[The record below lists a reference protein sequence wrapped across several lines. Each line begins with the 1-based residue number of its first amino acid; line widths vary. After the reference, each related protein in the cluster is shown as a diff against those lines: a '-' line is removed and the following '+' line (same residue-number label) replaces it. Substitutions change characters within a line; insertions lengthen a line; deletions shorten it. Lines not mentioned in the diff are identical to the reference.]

1 MWGTEMSFDVLQN
14 TPQVAPLL
22 VRLYDTHNLYALAED
37 NASGDACAELT
48 TIMVDLLNIR
58 LSPKESELITDV
70 LLALMKKAEADLKM
84 ALSER
89 LSAME
94 HVPLRIILSLA
105 NDDVKIADPVLRKSP
120 VLQDMDLMYI
130 LQAQG
135 VGHGRSI
142 ALRGGLSAAIIDMLV
157 DMHDRQ
163 ISFNLSGNENICLT
177 AHAFDEISDMAV
189 KDRDMAQLLLMREDL
204 PQDIAGKMYEFVSAE
219 LKNTLRAR
227 FGIGAEPAIAVLEDI
242 ALEIRNP
249 DRGPA
254 DELVAFAQNQMRRG
268 ELHVSTMIATL
279 RRGQHATFLA
289 QFSVYCGLPSTT
301 VKAMVRQESGRGL
314 AIACKAMD
322 VTKADFV
329 SLYLLTERFRSNV
342 KRMVNHAELT
352 RVMTMYDEI
361 NPEEARTILKNS
373 RH

>member
-1 MWGTEMSFDVLQN
+1 MSFDVLQN

-22 VRLYDTHNLYALAED
+22 VRLYDTHNLYALAGEKGSD
-37 NASGDACAELT
+37 ESCLELT
-48 TIMVDLLNIR
+48 TIMVDLLSVR
-58 LSPKESELITDV
+58 LSEKESELITDV
-70 LLALMKKAEADLKM
+70 LLALTKKAEADLKI
-84 ALSER
+84 ALAER
-89 LSAME
+89 LSTME
-94 HVPLRIILSLA
+94 HVPLRMILSLA
-105 NDDVKIADPVLRKSP
+105 NDEVRIADPVLRSSP
-120 VLQDMDLMYI
+120 VLHDMDLMYI

-142 ALRGGLSAAIIDMLV
+142 ALRHGLSASVIDMLV
-157 DMHDRQ
+157 DMHDKQ
-163 ISFNLSGNENICLT
+163 IALNLSENEAVSLT
-177 AHAFDEISDMAV
+177 SHAFDVISDMAA
-189 KDRDMAQLLLMREDL
+189 KDKDIAQPLLMREDL

-249 DRGPA
+249 ERGPT
-254 DELVAFAQNQMRRG
+254 DELMAFAHNQMRRG
-268 ELHVSTMIATL
+268 ELHVSTMISTI
-279 RRGQHATFLA
+279 RRGQYATFLA
-289 QFSVYCGLPSTT
+289 QFTVYCGLPAAT
-301 VKAMVRQESGRGL
+301 VKAMVRQETGKGL
-314 AIACKAMD
+314 AIACKAKD

-342 KRMVNHAELT
+342 KRMVNHTELT